1 MKPLTPLRAFL
12 LVLAVVLGIG
22 LLGVIFLAYQQPAL
36 LIDFTNLVFC
46 G

>member
-1 MKPLTPLRAFL
+1 MRRLRRVL
-12 LVLAVVLGIG
+12 LITAATLLAVAVLALA
-22 LLGVIFLAYQQPAL
+22 FLAYQQPEM